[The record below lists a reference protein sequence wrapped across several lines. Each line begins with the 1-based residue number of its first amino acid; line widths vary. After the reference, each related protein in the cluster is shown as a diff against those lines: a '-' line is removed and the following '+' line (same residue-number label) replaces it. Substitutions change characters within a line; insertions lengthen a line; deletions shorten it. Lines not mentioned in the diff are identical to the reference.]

1 MKNKITVIFIVTACL
16 MFAALNIK
24 MNSKSEFDLSD
35 YSYMIETFPSDCIL
49 GKIENARDAKLKA
62 KELFQDTFSEKDL
75 TILYQAGYDKNTDT
89 WLVSNNKT
97 VVRFGGSAYV
107 LIKGLNGEV
116 MALWH
121 DK

>member
-1 MKNKITVIFIVTACL
+1 MKNKITVIFIVIVCL
-16 MFAALNIK
+16 IFAALNIK
-24 MNSKSEFDLSD
+24 MNSRTEFDLSD
-35 YSYMIETFPSDCIL
+35 YSDMIKAFPSDRIL

-62 KELFQDTFSEKDL
+62 RKLFQDTFSEKDL

-107 LIKGLNGEV
+107 LIKGLNGDV

>member
-16 MFAALNIK
+16 IFAALNIK

-75 TILYQAGYDKNTDT
+75 IILYQASYDKRTDT
-89 WLVSNNKT
+89 WLISSNKIIAK
-97 VVRFGGSAYV
+97 FGGSAYAV
-107 LIKGLNGEV
+107 IKGFNGEV
-116 MALWH
+116 LALWH
-121 DK
+121 EK